1 MTTCQPFRSA
11 CRGASSTSCQGVLPT
26 SQHVPACRTIEWL
39 SSDNLSPRRIGA
51 RRVWIS
57 DGLNGRYG
65 AIAEPAAQELSRGSR
80 VRHVEYC
87 VGSSDPVSPAQAKVK
102 IAFAILLLLHG
113 LIHLMGSAKAFGI
126 ADMPQLTQPITKPM
140 GIVWLCA
147 ALLFFAATA
156 ALFAWPARWWLIGA
170 AAIVVSQVAI
180 VSSWTD
186 ARVGTIAN
194 AVALVGVIIGF
205 ASSGPWS
212 LRAQFQRD
220 VNDGVRRTA
229 SMPLLLDADIAAL
242 PPAVQRYIRL
252 SGAVGQPRVQNFRAR
267 FHGRIRGGPTARW
280 IVFTGS
286 QYNFYDAPSRLFYMD
301 GTMFGIPV
309 KVFHRFIGPSA
320 TMRVKLAALF
330 PMVNASGPMMDK
342 AETVTL
348 FNDLCIFAPGA
359 LISPNIT
366 WHEIDANTVKATFTN
381 LAHTVRAVLSFN
393 DAGELV
399 DFIADGR
406 GAMSAD
412 GKSFLEMRWST
423 PLREYRDFGAHRM
436 ASHGDGVWHA
446 PTGNYSY
453 LEFDL
458 DAVEFNVS
466 ATSRDGKHTK

>member
-1 MTTCQPFRSA
+1 M
-11 CRGASSTSCQGVLPT
+11 
-26 SQHVPACRTIEWL
+26 
-39 SSDNLSPRRIGA
+39 
-51 RRVWIS
+51 
-57 DGLNGRYG
+57 
-65 AIAEPAAQELSRGSR
+65 
-80 VRHVEYC
+80 
-87 VGSSDPVSPAQAKVK
+87 K
-102 IAFAILLLLHG
+102 IVFAVMLVLHG
-113 LIHLMGSAKAFGI
+113 LIHLMGAAKAFGV
-126 ADMPQLTQPITKPM
+126 ADMPQLAQQISRPM
-140 GIVWLCA
+140 GVVWLCA
-147 ALLFFAATA
+147 SLLFVAAGV
-156 ALFAWPARWWLIGA
+156 ALFTWPERWWMIGA
-170 AAIVVSQVAI
+170 AAIVVSQFAI

-186 ARVGTIAN
+186 ARFGTIAN
-194 AVALVGVIIGF
+194 VVALVGVIVAF
-205 ASSGPWS
+205 ASAGPWS

-242 PPAVQRYIRL
+242 PVAVQRYIRL

-286 QYNFYDAPSRLFYMD
+286 QYNFYDAPSRLFYMN

-348 FNDLCIFAPGA
+348 FNDLCVFAPGA
-359 LISPNIT
+359 LVSPNIT

-381 LAHTVRAVLSFN
+381 LTHTVSAVLSFN
-393 DAGELV
+393 AAGELI
-399 DFIADGR
+399 DFVADGR

-412 GKSFLEMRWST
+412 GKSFVEMRWST
-423 PLREYRDFGAHRM
+423 PLRDYRAFGVHRM

-446 PTGNYSY
+446 PAGNYTY

-458 DAVEFNVS
+458 DDVEFNVS
-466 ATSRDGKHTK
+466 DTSGDARHKR